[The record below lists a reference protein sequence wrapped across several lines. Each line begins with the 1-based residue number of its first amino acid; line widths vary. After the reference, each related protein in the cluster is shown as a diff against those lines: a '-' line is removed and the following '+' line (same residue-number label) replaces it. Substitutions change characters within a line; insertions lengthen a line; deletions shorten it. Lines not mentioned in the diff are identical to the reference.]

1 MKEKIQQLPFYYGWV
16 IVIISALGVFFSG
29 PGQTY
34 SNSIFIDEYIS
45 HFGWSRSEV
54 SGIYSAATLCAGILM
69 MFVGRF
75 VDKLGQRKM
84 MVIVGFVLGAAC
96 FFNSFAMNIWMV
108 AAGFFLI
115 RLFGQ
120 GSMTLL
126 PNTLVPQWF
135 IKKRGRA
142 MSFMAVGSFAS
153 AALFPVLNAWM
164 IEKWNWQFTWQVW
177 GFLLVFFFVP
187 LAFFGVRN
195 QPEDMGLLPDG
206 RKNSHA
212 ANQNIQMHSSAPI
225 TEVDWTL
232 KEAMRTGSFW
242 YVLICAG
249 IPSLVNTGITFHL
262 LSILGE
268 NGLSPQVAATVLSLM
283 AMVGFPITM
292 VSGFILEKIKTN
304 LLLAFIFIMEII
316 LLFLLLA
323 TKSIAAA
330 ILFGVVW
337 GVANG
342 LERITL
348 NIIWPNYFG
357 RRHIGS
363 INGLAMAV
371 TVVGS
376 AFGPLPL
383 GVGFDMF
390 HNYTTV
396 LLLMLILPGA
406 GFICALLAKK
416 PVKQKSLSTKS

>member
-1 MKEKIQQLPFYYGWV
+1 MKGNILRFPFYYGWA
-16 IVIISALGVFFSG
+16 IVLISALAVFFSG

-34 SNSIFIDEYIS
+34 SNSIFIDEYIQ

-84 MVIVGFVLGAAC
+84 MVVVGLVLGAAC
-96 FFNSFAMNIWMV
+96 FFNSFAVNIWMV

-187 LAFFGVRN
+187 LAFFCVRN
-195 QPEDMGLLPDG
+195 QPEDIGLLPDG
-206 RKNSHA
+206 EKGDGE
-212 ANQNIQMHSSAPI
+212 ANQNISIRPSQPI
-225 TEVDWTL
+225 SEVDWTL
-232 KEAMRTGSFW
+232 KEATKTASFW
-242 YVLICAG
+242 YVLICVG
-249 IPSLVNTGITFHL
+249 IPALVNTGITFHL

-268 NGLSPQVAATVLSLM
+268 NNLSSQVAATVLSLM
-283 AMVGFPITM
+283 AIIGFPITM
-292 VSGFILEKIKTN
+292 VSGFILEKIKSN
-304 LLLAFIFIMEII
+304 LLLAFIFMMEMI
-316 LLFLLLA
+316 LLLLLLM
-323 TKSIAAA
+323 TKSIETA

-337 GVANG
+337 GMASG

-363 INGLAMAV
+363 INGVAMAV
-371 TVVGS
+371 MVAGS

-383 GVGFDMF
+383 GMGYDMF
-390 HNYTTV
+390 QSYTQV

>member
-1 MKEKIQQLPFYYGWV
+1 MEANIQKAPFYYGWM
-16 IVIISALGVFFSG
+16 IVLISALGVFFSG

-34 SNSIFIDEYIS
+34 SNSIFIDEYIH

-75 VDKLGQRKM
+75 IDKLGQRNM
-84 MVIVGFVLGAAC
+84 MVIVGLALGAAC
-96 FFNSFAMNIWMV
+96 FFNSFAVNIWMV
-108 AAGFFLI
+108 AVGFFLI

-135 IKKRGRA
+135 IRKRGRA

-177 GFLLVFFFVP
+177 GFLLVFFFAPV
-187 LAFFGVRN
+187 AFLIVRN
-195 QPEDMGLLPDG
+195 RPEDIGLLPDG
-206 RKNSHA
+206 GTKDGEDEKDIAMRLH
-212 ANQNIQMHSSAPI
+212 API
-225 TEVDWTL
+225 AEEDWTL
-232 KEAMRTGSFW
+232 KEAMKTGSFW
-242 YVLICAG
+242 YVLICVS
-249 IPSLVNTGITFHL
+249 IPALVNTGITFHL

-268 NGLSPQVAATVLSLM
+268 NSLSPQVAANVLSLM
-283 AMVGFPITM
+283 ALIGFPITM
-292 VSGFILEKIKTN
+292 VSGFLLEKIKTN
-304 LLLAFIFIMEII
+304 LLLAFIFILELI
-316 LLFLLLA
+316 LLLLLLG
-323 TKSIAAA
+323 TNSIGAA

-337 GVANG
+337 GVASG

-357 RRHIGS
+357 RRYIGS
-363 INGLAMAV
+363 IKGIAMAV

-376 AFGPLPL
+376 AFGPLPF
-383 GVGFDMF
+383 GVGFDIF
-390 HNYTTV
+390 QSYTPV
-396 LLLMLILPGA
+396 LVMLMILPGA
-406 GFICALLAKK
+406 GFICALLARK
-416 PVKQKSLSTKS
+416 PIKQGEPS

>member
-1 MKEKIQQLPFYYGWV
+1 MKGKIQQSPFYYGWT
-16 IVIISALGVFFSG
+16 IVLISALGVFLSG

-34 SNSIFIDEYIS
+34 SNSIFIDEYI
-45 HFGWSRSEV
+45 HDFGWSRSEV

-84 MVIVGFVLGAAC
+84 MVIVGSVFGAAC
-96 FFNSFAMNIWMV
+96 FFNSFAVNIWMV
-108 AAGFFLI
+108 AVGFFLI

-177 GFLLVFFFVP
+177 GFLLLFFFVP
-187 LAFFGVRN
+187 AAFFGVRN
-195 QPEDMGLLPDG
+195 RPEDIGLLPDG
-206 RKNSHA
+206 GMDDGDAHQDIAMRPNR
-212 ANQNIQMHSSAPI
+212 PI
-225 TEVDWTL
+225 AEEDWTL
-232 KEAMRTGSFW
+232 KEAMKTASFW
-242 YVLICAG
+242 YVLICVG
-249 IPSLVNTGITFHL
+249 IPALVNTGITFHL

-268 NGLSPQVAATVLSLM
+268 NSLSPQTAATVLSLM
-283 AMVGFPITM
+283 ALIGFPISM

-304 LLLAFIFIMEII
+304 LLLAFIFIMEMI
-316 LLFLLLA
+316 LLLLLLA

-337 GVANG
+337 GMANG

-357 RRHIGS
+357 RRYIGS
-363 INGLAMAV
+363 INGIAMAV
-371 TVVGS
+371 MVVGS

-383 GVGFDMF
+383 GVGFDFF
-390 HNYTTV
+390 HSYTPV
-396 LLLMLILPGA
+396 LLMLMILPGA

-416 PVKQKSLSTKS
+416 PAKKQKPS

>member
-1 MKEKIQQLPFYYGWV
+1 MKGKIQQLPFYYGWT
-16 IVIISALGVFFSG
+16 IVLISALGVFFSG

-34 SNSIFIDEYIS
+34 SNSIFIDEYI
-45 HFGWSRSEV
+45 HDFGWSRSEV

-84 MVIVGFVLGAAC
+84 MVIVGSVLGAAC
-96 FFNSFAMNIWMV
+96 FFNSFAVNIWMV
-108 AAGFFLI
+108 AVGFFLI

-120 GSMTLL
+120 GGMTLL

-177 GFLLVFFFVP
+177 GFLLLFFFVP
-187 LAFFGVRN
+187 AAFFGVRN
-195 QPEDMGLLPDG
+195 RPEDIGLLPDG
-206 RKNSHA
+206 SMDDGDAHQDIAMRPNR
-212 ANQNIQMHSSAPI
+212 PI
-225 TEVDWTL
+225 AEEDWTL
-232 KEAMRTGSFW
+232 KEAMKTASFW
-242 YVLICAG
+242 YVLICVG
-249 IPSLVNTGITFHL
+249 IPALVNTGITFHL

-268 NGLSPQVAATVLSLM
+268 NSLSPQTAATVLSLM
-283 AMVGFPITM
+283 ALIGFPISM

-304 LLLAFIFIMEII
+304 LLLAFIFIMEMI
-316 LLFLLLA
+316 LLLLLLA

-337 GVANG
+337 GMANG

-357 RRHIGS
+357 RRYIGS
-363 INGLAMAV
+363 INGIAMAV
-371 TVVGS
+371 MVVGS

-383 GVGFDMF
+383 GVGFDFF
-390 HNYTTV
+390 HSYTPV
-396 LLLMLILPGA
+396 LLLLMILPGA

-416 PVKQKSLSTKS
+416 PVKQKNPS